1 MKLTDAVRVVGAN
14 SLASFPWG
22 MDVVRLV
29 NSFLADDKQLT
40 DQSTGDDLQ
49 AAIDGM
55 PADQQNFLL
64 AAAIDNRKAKVIPP
78 TDAQVMAPVA
88 VAPPKDD
95 DQQKRSIA
103 LGVSMIILAIAMIL
117 TFAMPGSGNKIDGAT
132 LETIVKYILD
142 FLQAI
147 LTQPSTP

>member
-14 SLASFPWG
+14 TLASFPWG

-29 NSFLADDKQLT
+29 NSFLAEDKQLT

-49 AAIDGM
+49 AAIDSM
-55 PADQQNFLL
+55 PAEQQAFLL
-64 AAAIDNRKAKVIPP
+64 AAGIDNRKAKIIPP
-78 TDAQVMAPVA
+78 TDTPILTPVA

-103 LGVSMIILAIAMIL
+103 LGVCLVILVVAVIMTLAIPSNGGKM
-117 TFAMPGSGNKIDGAT
+117 DGD
-132 LETIVKYILD
+132 TIAGIIKSILD
-142 FLQAI
+142 FLQAV
-147 LTQPSTP
+147 LVQPPTQ

>member
-14 SLASFPWG
+14 TLASFPWG

-40 DQSTGDDLQ
+40 DQSTGDELQ

-55 PADQQNFLL
+55 PAEQQAFLL
-64 AAAIDNRKAKVIPP
+64 AAAIDSRKAKVIPP
-78 TDAQVMAPVA
+78 TDAQVMTPVA

-103 LGVSMIILAIAMIL
+103 LGVCLVILIVAVIM
-117 TFAMPGSGNKIDGAT
+117 TFSIPGGGKMDGEAFGS
-132 LETIVKYILD
+132 LVKNILD
-142 FLQAI
+142 FLQAV
-147 LTQPSTP
+147 LVQPPAQ